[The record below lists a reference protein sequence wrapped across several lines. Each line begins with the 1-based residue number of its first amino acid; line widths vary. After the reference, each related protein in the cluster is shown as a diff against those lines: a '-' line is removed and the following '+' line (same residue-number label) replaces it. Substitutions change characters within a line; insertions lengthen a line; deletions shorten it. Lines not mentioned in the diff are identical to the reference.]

1 MTLDELI
8 GSIQG
13 PLKVL
18 ERTGDQRV
26 MITSLTDDSRKV
38 ESGSLFVAVKGERV
52 DGHAFLDR
60 VVAAG
65 AAAVVV
71 ERNAPVGSIA
81 SVRVQD
87 SRGALGILG
96 SRFYRDPSAALRM
109 IGGDRDERKNDD
121 DVHCEDHARSGE
133 PAGWPH
139 RHGGLPYREGIH
151 SGFPHHSWRT
161 GAATVVR
168 AHG

>member
-96 SRFYRDPSAALRM
+96 SRFYRDPSAALRREL
-109 IGGDRDERKNDD
+109 IGD
-121 DVHCEDHARSGE
+121 
-133 PAGWPH
+133 
-139 RHGGLPYREGIH
+139 LP
-151 SGFPHHSWRT
+151 P
-161 GAATVVR
+161 
-168 AHG
+168 

>member
-8 GSIQG
+8 SPLQGS
-13 PLKVL
+13 LKVL
-18 ERTGDQRV
+18 ERTGNQRV

-71 ERNAPVGSIA
+71 ERSTAVGSVA
-81 SVRVQD
+81 SVLVKD
-87 SRGALGILG
+87 SRGAWG
-96 SRFYRDPSAALRM
+96 FSAAGFIAILRP
-109 IGGDRDERKNDD
+109 
-121 DVHCEDHARSGE
+121 HCG
-133 PAGWPH
+133 
-139 RHGGLPYREGIH
+139 
-151 SGFPHHSWRT
+151 
-161 GAATVVR
+161 
-168 AHG
+168 